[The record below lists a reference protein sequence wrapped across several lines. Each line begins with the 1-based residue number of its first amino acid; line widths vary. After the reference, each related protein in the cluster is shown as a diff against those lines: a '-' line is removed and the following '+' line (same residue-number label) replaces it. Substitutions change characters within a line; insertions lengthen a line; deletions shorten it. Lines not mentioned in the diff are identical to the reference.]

1 MRTAT
6 PLRWD
11 RHRGTRCDR
20 VGATSVAAAI
30 VISPTGLHSAPRGIR
45 WGAHRVVRRGLDTR
59 LGNEY
64 GLGPLVAV
72 QVMMRDDGMPER
84 PALDYGEQRVEG
96 LGKVRHGRSPF
107 GLVAGE

>member
-1 MRTAT
+1 MAPGVIALAPLPWQRRSSFPQPDCTA
-6 PLRWD
+6 
-11 RHRGTRCDR
+11 RHVESG
-20 VGATSVAAAI
+20 G
-30 VISPTGLHSAPRGIR
+30 
-45 WGAHRVVRRGLDTR
+45 GAHRVIRRGLETM